1 MLNQKLREWYLSL
14 AADSVWKLKELVHLD
29 MRQKTNSFNLKLGMQ
44 HSAITNSVDMATNLS
59 SNHCKCF
66 IYLNEYNWRN
76 ASNPSTNT
84 AILKFHP
91 CQ

>member
-1 MLNQKLREWYLSL
+1 MLL
-14 AADSVWKLKELVHLD
+14 
-29 MRQKTNSFNLKLGMQ
+29 LGMQ
-44 HSAITNSVDMATNLS
+44 HSAITNSVDMATNIS
-59 SNHCKCF
+59 SNQCKCF
-66 IYLNEYNWRN
+66 LYPTDEYNWRN